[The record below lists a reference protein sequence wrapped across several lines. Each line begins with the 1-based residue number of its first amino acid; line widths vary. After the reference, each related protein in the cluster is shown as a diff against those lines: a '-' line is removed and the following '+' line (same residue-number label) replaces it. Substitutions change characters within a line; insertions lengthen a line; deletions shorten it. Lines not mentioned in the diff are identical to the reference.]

1 MKLRRFACALIA
13 ALLTLSTAARAD
25 VLVPGQKPPRNE
37 YSEAFVKLYADQIV
51 AWDSAYENALDGVE
65 EIVLWQ
71 YPNSGQRTRT
81 IDADWFRNDE
91 RGISG
96 YFDACYVDGQ
106 GRFWV
111 YVGYAYGRQMAWACL
126 SEPANPNLPADPEVT
141 AAVEREVGA
150 MLWWENAPA
159 IILVAGI
166 VAVTGALI
174 YVFWYR
180 GKRVK

>member
-25 VLVPGQKPPRNE
+25 VLIPGQKPPRNE
-37 YSEAFVKLYADQIV
+37 YSEAFVKLYADSLTG
-51 AWDSAYENALDGVE
+51 WDETYNTALDGVE

-81 IDADWFRNDE
+81 IDADWFRNGEGDI
-91 RGISG
+91 GG
-96 YFDACYVDGQ
+96 YFDTCYMDGQ
-106 GRFWV
+106 GRFWA

-126 SEPANPNLPADPEVT
+126 SDPVNPNLPADPAVT

-150 MLWWENAPA
+150 MLWRENAPA

-180 GKRVK
+180 RKRVK